1 MIAPRSPS
9 IADLS
14 RALGLPT
21 TPAEWR
27 PTGVVLE
34 ALVELKVR
42 CDGDRLTTAWRLATV
57 WSRKW
62 TWETRYHEAAARGLA
77 TALASGDDAAAAR
90 AALWFVDEDAAMRAV
105 LAELNAAAKAASR

>member
-9 IADLS
+9 VADLS

-27 PTGVVLE
+27 PTGVVLD
-34 ALVELKVR
+34 ALIELKVR

-57 WSRKW
+57 WSQRW
-62 TWETRYHEAAARGLA
+62 TWESTYLEAAARGLA

-90 AALWFVDEDAAMRAV
+90 AALWFVDEDAAMCAV
-105 LAELNAAAKAASR
+105 IAEINAAKGGAR

>member
-9 IADLS
+9 VADIS

-21 TPAEWR
+21 APAEWR
-27 PTGVVLE
+27 PTGVVRD
-34 ALVELKVR
+34 ALIELKVR

-57 WSRKW
+57 WSQRW
-62 TWETRYHEAAARGLA
+62 TWESTYLEAAARGLA

-90 AALWFVDEDAAMRAV
+90 AALWFVDEGAAMTQV
-105 LAELNAAAKAASR
+105 IAELSAAKGGAL

>member
-1 MIAPRSPS
+1 MNAPRSPS
-9 IADLS
+9 VADLS

-27 PTGVVLE
+27 PTGVVLD

-42 CDGDRLTTAWRLATV
+42 CDGDRLTTAWRLATF

-77 TALASGDDAAAAR
+77 TALASGDDAAAER
-90 AALWFVDEDAAMRAV
+90 AALWFVDESAAMDAAIARIGG
-105 LAELNAAAKAASR
+105 AS

>member
-1 MIAPRSPS
+1 MNAPRSPS
-9 IADLS
+9 VADIS

-27 PTGVVLE
+27 PTGVVLD

-42 CDGDRLTTAWRLATV
+42 CDGDRLTTAWRLATF

-62 TWETRYHEAAARGLA
+62 SWESTYHEAAARGLSA
-77 TALASGDDAAAAR
+77 EEVRKRWPRFYGLCPDCNTEVIHYASTAHYVLGD
-90 AALWFVDEDAAMRAV
+90 W
-105 LAELNAAAKAASR
+105 

>member
-9 IADLS
+9 VADLS

-27 PTGVVLE
+27 PTGVVLD

-57 WSRKW
+57 WSQRW
-62 TWETRYHEAAARGLA
+62 TWESTYLEAAARGLA
-77 TALASGDDAAAAR
+77 TALASGDDDAAER
-90 AALWFVDEDAAMRAV
+90 AALWFVDEGAAMTRV
-105 LAELNAAAKAASR
+105 IAELNAAKGGAL

>member
-27 PTGVVLE
+27 PTGVVLD

-42 CDGDRLTTAWRLATV
+42 CDGDRLTTAWRLATF
-57 WSRKW
+57 WSRKLFW
-62 TWETRYHEAAARGLA
+62 PSTYHEAAARGLA
-77 TALASGDDAAAAR
+77 TALASGDDAAAER

-105 LAELNAAAKAASR
+105 LAELNAAAKGGAL